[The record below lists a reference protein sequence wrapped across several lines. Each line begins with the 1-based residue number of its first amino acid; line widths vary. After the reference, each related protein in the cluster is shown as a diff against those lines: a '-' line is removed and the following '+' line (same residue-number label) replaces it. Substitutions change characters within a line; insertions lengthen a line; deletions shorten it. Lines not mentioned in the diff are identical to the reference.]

1 MHEDYFLTCK
11 VWAVAAWTV
20 VAGLLMAA
28 WVVMI
33 LDPGD
38 WRLAVLLLETAC
50 VGSAVACVLHV
61 RSYVVRVCAVIRASR
76 GEGETPASRSLQSIR

>member
-1 MHEDYFLTCK
+1 MHEDYFLSCK
-11 VWAVAAWTV
+11 VFAFAAWTV

-28 WVVMI
+28 WIVML

-61 RSYVVRVCAVIRASR
+61 RSYVIRVCAVIRASR
-76 GEGETPASRSLQSIR
+76 VEDESPAARSLRSM